1 MEQYDSSTNTEAVS
15 TSNASREQNITSKS
29 QSILQVKPILKRG
42 KGLIKP
48 LGHQLFPQL
57 ASSIYISAGTKSGK
71 TTVISHI
78 LDHCID
84 KETKVFI
91 FAPTVFIDATYA
103 HIIKQLT
110 KRGIQHRE
118 YTHFIDAD
126 GVNILDLIV
135 DQLVNNS
142 VKPTTTDQPKIL
154 SHRIVNGVIV
164 REYEEEPPLTP
175 QKNKQEKHAGLRGA
189 PEYMF
194 IFDDLGEEMRHKSI
208 YKWLLKQRQF
218 HAKTIIS
225 TQSINNLMPNSIGQL
240 DYILV
245 FGGQREEAVEA
256 LRRKLDLP
264 IDENEF
270 LDLYHQATD
279 EKYNFLYIDRRE
291 VVLKKN
297 FEDILFSKG

>member
-1 MEQYDSSTNTEAVS
+1 MQ
-15 TSNASREQNITSKS
+15 QNITK
-29 QSILQVKPILKRG
+29 VKPIIKRG

-78 LDHCID
+78 LDYCID

-91 FAPTVFIDATYA
+91 FAPTVYIDQTYK

-110 KRGIQHRE
+110 KRGIQHHE

-126 GVNILDLIV
+126 GNNILDLIV
-135 DQLVNNS
+135 DQLVDNS
-142 VKPTTTDQPKIL
+142 VKQDSSHGNRGEGQPKIL

-164 REYEEEPPLTP
+164 REYEQGHPATRDDK
-175 QKNKQEKHAGLRGA
+175 QGGKQEKPGVRQYDQREGV

-245 FGGQREEAVEA
+245 FGGQREEAVEQ

-264 IDENEF
+264 IDEEEF

-297 FEDILFSKG
+297 FEDVLYIKG

>member
-1 MEQYDSSTNTEAVS
+1 M
-15 TSNASREQNITSKS
+15 
-29 QSILQVKPILKRG
+29 LHVKPIIKRG

-78 LDHCID
+78 LDNCID
-84 KETKVFI
+84 KNTKVFI
-91 FAPTVFIDATYA
+91 FAPTVFIDATYS

-110 KRGIQHRE
+110 KRGIQHYE

-126 GVNILDLIV
+126 GVNILDMIV
-135 DQLVNNS
+135 DQLVEQSKGNEHDKLNEP
-142 VKPTTTDQPKIL
+142 KKIL
-154 SHRIVNGVIV
+154 SHRIVNGEIV
-164 REYEEEPPLTP
+164 REYEESKPPMDDTQQKKQKEEPVV
-175 QKNKQEKHAGLRGA
+175 A
-189 PEYMF
+189 PKYMF
-194 IFDDLGEEMRHKSI
+194 VFDDLGEEMRHKSI

-218 HAKTIIS
+218 MAKTIIS

-245 FGGQREEAVEA
+245 FGGQREDALEG

-264 IDENEF
+264 IDEEEF
-270 LDLYHQATD
+270 DAIYHQATNQ
-279 EKYNFLYIDRRE
+279 KYNFLYIDRRE
-291 VVLKKN
+291 VVFKHN
-297 FEDILFSKG
+297 FTDVLYAKG

>member
-1 MEQYDSSTNTEAVS
+1 M
-15 TSNASREQNITSKS
+15 
-29 QSILQVKPILKRG
+29 QSILHVKPILKRG

-84 KETKVFI
+84 KDTKVFI
-91 FAPTVFIDATYA
+91 FAPTVYIDQTYK

-110 KRGIQHRE
+110 KRGIQHHE

-135 DQLVNNS
+135 DQLVDNS
-142 VKPTTTDQPKIL
+142 KQDPGSQGAPAKIL
-154 SHRIVNGVIV
+154 SHRIVNGEIV
-164 REYEEEPPLTP
+164 REYEQGHPCRGIRGSPATHDEQSRGSTGSPRND
-175 QKNKQEKHAGLRGA
+175 KHQEKQKTKS
-189 PEYMF
+189 PKYMF

-245 FGGQREEAVEA
+245 FGGQREEAVEQ

-264 IDENEF
+264 IDENDF

-297 FEDILFSKG
+297 FEDVLFSK